1 MAASPPVLI
10 VSLDAPR
17 EAVEQAAAD
26 GPVVYPISDDLAAVH
41 AQWHEA
47 RPQRVVVLAADVA
60 ALRLALPVLPS
71 LGLTRQIDLRLPA
84 QELPGVTLNAPAAAA
99 PLSGIASLAVQDVPG
114 PLGTEV
120 RITLRAPA
128 DLRTVLGGLVTA
140 APARNA
146 SRAASGLRV
155 AAADVGAL
163 AWCVGDPSSRTSAN
177 ADRSWRGD
185 ETRGAPAD
193 VVLRTDGKPPSPTD
207 AVVADVARRCPPVD
221 IAVAHP
227 GGFDPEAESEVGYV
241 VVTDLPRGQQVRIAD
256 ADSDLA
262 LLGTGGRLSSTAL
275 DRLRALRHVDARAI
289 HHAEPR
295 LAAHVLTQLGA
306 AGVPLVTGRLP
317 PAVRALLHADVVAAL
332 ADVTPEQTAD
342 IEAREAHSVRVR
354 RAVHRHYSHTGAWR
368 DLRPELGYRPAPAGR
383 VSVQLV
389 TMRRQFL
396 SHAVRSVAQQQHVDL
411 ELVLVTHGFALD
423 ESERAALREQLP
435 FPLVIDSIGADAFFG
450 DALNV
455 ALSRASGE
463 FVAKM
468 DDDDWY
474 GAHHLEDLL
483 QTMAWSDATLV
494 GALHEY
500 TYLADI
506 DVTAKRRVGPNRFKR
521 PMHVP
526 GGTMLL
532 RREDLLAVGGWRPLR
547 KAGPEDLSL
556 SHAVRE
562 SGGTLQHAH
571 GLGFVLCRHGRG
583 HTWNV
588 SSERFLEGSHQQ
600 WPGFHAP
607 PELDNGPVT
616 HDHYADVRAAA
627 QAAAAADEQPAVSSG
642 PQP

>member
-1 MAASPPVLI
+1 MLV
-10 VSLDAPR
+10 VSLDAPPG
-17 EAVEQAAAD
+17 AVEHAAAD
-26 GPVVYPISDDLAAVH
+26 APVVCPLTDDLGAVH
-41 AQWHEA
+41 DQWHDA
-47 RPQRVVVLAADVA
+47 RPQRVLVLAADVA

-71 LGLTRQIDLRLPA
+71 LGLTRQIDLRLPTE
-84 QELPGVTLNAPAAAA
+84 ELAGVTLTEPAASPGA
-99 PLSGIASLAVQDVPG
+99 GIASLAVRDVPG
-114 PLGTEV
+114 LLGTEV
-120 RITLRAPA
+120 GLTLRAPA
-128 DLRTVLGGLVTA
+128 DLRSVLGELVTA
-140 APARNA
+140 TPVRSAARP
-146 SRAASGLRV
+146 ASGLRV
-155 AAADVGAL
+155 AAADAGSL

-177 ADRSWRGD
+177 ADPSWRGD

-193 VVLRTDGKPPSPTD
+193 VVLRSEGPPVQATD
-207 AVVADVARRCPPVD
+207 AVIADVARRCPPVD

-227 GGFDPEAESEVGYV
+227 GSFDPEAGPDIGYV
-241 VVTDLPRGQQVRIAD
+241 VVTDIPRGQQVRIAD
-256 ADSDLA
+256 VDSDLA
-262 LLGTGGRLSSTAL
+262 LLGSGGRLSRTAL
-275 DRLRALRHVDARAI
+275 DRIRSLRHVDARAI

-317 PAVRALLHADVVAAL
+317 RAVQALLHADVVAAL
-332 ADVTPEQTAD
+332 ADITPEQTAD
-342 IEAREAHSVRVR
+342 IDRREAHSVRVR

-368 DLRPELGYRPAPAGR
+368 ELRPELGYRPAPAGR

-396 SHAVRSVAQQQHVDL
+396 AHAVRSVAQQQHVDL

-423 ESERAALREQLP
+423 DNELAQLQELLP

-450 DALNV
+450 DALNL

-483 QTMAWSDATLV
+483 QTMAWSGATLV

-500 TYLADI
+500 TYLADV

-532 RREDLLAVGGWRPLR
+532 RRDDLLAVGGWRPLR

-600 WPGFHAP
+600 WPGFHSP
-607 PELDNGPVT
+607 PELGDGPVT
-616 HDHYADVRAAA
+616 LDHYADVRAAA
-627 QAAAAADEQPAVSSG
+627 QAAAAAEEHPAVSSG